1 MRRIAFYL
9 FYDEQGIVDDYI
21 QFKLEALTEH
31 VEKIVFI
38 CNSKLNKEGRD
49 KIEAIPAQIICR
61 KNIGFDVWGYKEGLE
76 TIGLDTLTSEYDE
89 LLLLNYTFFAPI
101 FPFKEMF
108 DWSNSVGC
116 DFWGI
121 SEHAEVSPNPFTGKG
136 VLPRHIQ
143 SHFIAVKNKMF
154 SSFEFKKY
162 WEQMPEIKSYTDS
175 ILQHESQFTKHFNDR
190 GFSSSCYLPLEDYK
204 TKYPTFDEIETTL
217 TNRSPI
223 IKRRP
228 FFHEPLWLDKN
239 AIDLSSVRDVINEKT
254 DYNFDLIKQ
263 NLLRTVKPR
272 TLYANQEMLKIFPKE
287 NIVDEVKLANLENK
301 KVAIIAHLYYVD
313 MWEEL
318 KPYLDRIPLD
328 FDLFIS
334 TATEDNKKEIIE
346 LITRDYPKIEVMV
359 RVVEQN
365 RGRDMS
371 SLFITFKDVCST
383 DKYDFVCRLHSK
395 KSPQNGANAALH
407 FKEHMLENLLASP
420 SYIVDVL
427 DLMNQES
434 VGLVIPPVVHIGYP
448 TLGHAWF
455 TNKPPAKE
463 WAEKLGIET
472 PFDDNTP
479 IAAYGTMF
487 WFKPAALRKMFTYDF
502 KWEDFNKE
510 PAHNDGGLAHVLE
523 RLIAYASAS
532 AGYEVFCVMNSRSA
546 EKNYV
551 HLETKMIAIMSQ
563 LPNGDVFEQ
572 YQNLIHNR
580 SGSLNG
586 AIRQLMF
593 IVKTRMLRKY
603 PRLSRLLKYPYKIA
617 LKSYKILCKRNL
629 SK

>member
-1 MRRIAFYL
+1 MMRRIAFYL
-9 FYDEQGIVDDYI
+9 FYDEQGVVDDYI
-21 QFKLEALTEH
+21 KFKLEALKEH

-38 CNSKLNKEGRD
+38 CNSTLNKEGRD

-61 KNIGFDVWGYKEGLE
+61 NNVGFDVWGYKEGLE
-76 TIGLDTLTSEYDE
+76 IIGFDNLAEYDE

-101 FPFKEMF
+101 FPFSEMF
-108 DWSNSVGC
+108 DWSNRVNC

-121 SEHAEVSPNPFTGKG
+121 SEHAEVSPNPFTGMG

-143 SHFIAVKNKMF
+143 SHFIAVKKSMF

-162 WEQMPEIKSYTDS
+162 WEQMPAINSYTDS

-204 TKYPTFDEIETTL
+204 TKYPTFDEIEATL
-217 TNRSPI
+217 KHRSPI

-239 AIDLSSVRDVINEKT
+239 AIDLNSVRDIIKKET
-254 DYNFDLIKQ
+254 DYDFNLIKQ

-272 TLYANQEMLKIFPKE
+272 TLYANQEMLKIFPVEKE
-287 NIVDEVKLANLENK
+287 IDEAKLSSLKNK
-301 KVAIIAHLYYVD
+301 KVAIVAHIYYVD
-313 MWEEL
+313 MWEEI

-334 TATEDNKKEIIE
+334 TATKDNKKELEE
-346 LITRDYPKIEVMV
+346 LIQNDYPKIKSVV

-371 SLFITFKDVCST
+371 SLFITFKDICST
-383 DKYDFVCRLHSK
+383 DEYDFVCRMHSK

-407 FKEHMLENLLASP
+407 FKEHMLDNILASP
-420 SYIVDVL
+420 AYIVDVL

-434 VGLVIPPVVHIGYP
+434 IGLVIPPVVHIGYP

-455 TNKPPAKE
+455 TNRYPATV
-463 WAEKLGIET
+463 WAEKLGIKT

-502 KWEDFNKE
+502 KWEDFNQE

-523 RLIAYASAS
+523 RLIAYASAD

-551 HLETKMIAIMSQ
+551 HLETKMIALMSQ
-563 LPNGDVFEQ
+563 LHNGDVLEQ
-572 YQNLIHNR
+572 YHTLIHNR
-580 SGSLNG
+580 STSLHG
-586 AIRQLMF
+586 PMRQVDSIL
-593 IVKTRMLRKY
+593 KAQMLARY
-603 PRLSRLLKYPYKIA
+603 PRLSRLLKYPYRVAVKA
-617 LKSYKILCKRNL
+617 YKIMYKRNMF
-629 SK
+629 K